1 MQRIRVLVIRL
12 FGLSRF
18 SAFGRIEVSW
28 LICAQAFSPNRFP
41 GRHGCYRFGTNQLN
55 SFSAHVAP
63 GHPMNTT
70 TETHDLEVITRFL
83 LRFADLMSNG
93 SNADNLLRAA
103 QLLQAHV
110 KRANDAEEQL
120 RQERSIC
127 ADLKTQVAAL
137 PRDGH
142 VQIPVSILRLSASQ
156 FRSLADAFEK
166 SGNVVSLA
174 MCSAS
179 AANLERVLEANVP
192 QATAHHAA

>member
-1 MQRIRVLVIRL
+1 
-12 FGLSRF
+12 
-18 SAFGRIEVSW
+18 
-28 LICAQAFSPNRFP
+28 
-41 GRHGCYRFGTNQLN
+41 
-55 SFSAHVAP
+55 
-63 GHPMNTT
+63 MNTT
-70 TETHDLEVITRFL
+70 SETHDLEVITRFL

-137 PRDGH
+137 SRDGH

-179 AANLERVLEANVP
+179 AANLERVLEANAP

>member
-1 MQRIRVLVIRL
+1 
-12 FGLSRF
+12 
-18 SAFGRIEVSW
+18 
-28 LICAQAFSPNRFP
+28 
-41 GRHGCYRFGTNQLN
+41 
-55 SFSAHVAP
+55 
-63 GHPMNTT
+63 MNTT

-103 QLLQAHV
+103 RLLQASV

-120 RQERSIC
+120 RQERSVG

-137 PRDGH
+137 SRDGH

-179 AANLERVLEANVP
+179 AANLERVLEANAP